1 MAIAI
6 HGVGLL
12 AIVGVALLASW
23 VMVNGNFWDGVVIV
37 LGGAV
42 LLGILLMSAIQ
53 LSMLYLTYHETG
65 AIVPGSAVAHD

>member
-53 LSMLYLTYHETG
+53 LMIY
-65 AIVPGSAVAHD
+65 